1 MVDYGRNA
9 LTRASPGIIAMRPR
23 PIPYSGR
30 TLFVREAHGLRT
42 SLGSYPQ
49 CRQPLHVHEHASF
62 SVLVAGR
69 GVDRS
74 RNQTY
79 DQPPLTAVFHPT
91 SEPHANEVGPCGA
104 LGLTLELGPAWLQ
117 VCGFTERDLRGY
129 RVIAPTSRS
138 RLACLRLLAAAWR
151 EGPCAAADLEA
162 HALELL
168 ELLLRPA
175 AGPERGPAPP
185 WLSRGEEFLRAHF
198 RSPVRLSQ
206 AAREAGVHP
215 IYFARVFR
223 RHHGCPVSEYVR
235 ALRLTAA
242 GEQVVSGSQPLA
254 QVACRAGFAD
264 QAHLTRW
271 FTRVLGL
278 SPGALRQL
286 SRLAAPCVGPEGRS
300 RNQTPR
306 SGRPR

>member
-1 MVDYGRNA
+1 MK
-9 LTRASPGIIAMRPR
+9 PC
-23 PIPYSGR
+23 PIPYFGR
-30 TLFVREAHGLRT
+30 TLFVREAPGLRT

-49 CRQPLHVHEHASF
+49 STQPLHLHEHASF

-74 RNQTY
+74 RHHAY

-91 SEPHANEVGPCGA
+91 SEPHANDIGPSGV
-104 LGLTLELGPAWLQ
+104 LGLTLELGPAWLEAH
-117 VCGFTERDLRGY
+117 GLTEKALGGY
-129 RVIAPTSRS
+129 QVIAPTVRS
-138 RLACLRLLAAAWR
+138 RLACLCLLAAAWR
-151 EGPCAAADLEA
+151 DGPCMGADLET

-168 ELLLRPA
+168 ELLL
-175 AGPERGPAPP
+175 GPVSSPQRGPVPA
-185 WLSRGEEFLRAHF
+185 WLSRGEDFLRAHF
-198 RSPVRLSQ
+198 RSPIGLSE

-223 RHHGCPVSEYVR
+223 RRHGCPVSAYVR

-242 GEQVVSGSQPLA
+242 GELIVSGSLPLA
-254 QVACRAGFAD
+254 QVACGAGFAD

-271 FTRVLGL
+271 FSRAIGL

-286 SRLAAPCVGPEGRS
+286 AAPCVCPRGQSVGPLQTRVSSVQEPGNS
-300 RNQTPR
+300 RP
-306 SGRPR
+306 

>member
-1 MVDYGRNA
+1 MK
-9 LTRASPGIIAMRPR
+9 LC

-30 TLFVREAHGLRT
+30 ALFVREARGLRA
-42 SLGSYPQ
+42 SLGSYPS
-49 CRQPLHVHEHASF
+49 CTQPLHVHDHASF

-69 GVDRS
+69 GLDRC

-91 SEPHANEVGPCGA
+91 SEPHANDVAPGGV
-104 LGLTLELGPAWLQ
+104 LGFTLELGPAWLHTH
-117 VCGFTERDLRGY
+117 GLTEKALGGY
-129 RVIAPTSRS
+129 RVIAPAVRS
-138 RLACLRLLAAAWR
+138 RLACLSLLAAAWR
-151 EGPCAAADLEA
+151 DGPCAAADLETQ
-162 HALELL
+162 ALELL

-198 RSPVRLSQ
+198 RSPISLRQ

-215 IYFARVFR
+215 IHFARVFR
-223 RHHGCPVSEYVR
+223 RRHGCPVSAYVR

-242 GEQVVSGSQPLA
+242 GELIVNGGQPLA
-254 QVACRAGFAD
+254 QVACGAGFAD

-271 FTRVLGL
+271 FSRVIGL

-286 SRLAAPCVGPEGRS
+286 RHLAAPRACPAGHEA
-300 RNQTPR
+300 
-306 SGRPR
+306 RP